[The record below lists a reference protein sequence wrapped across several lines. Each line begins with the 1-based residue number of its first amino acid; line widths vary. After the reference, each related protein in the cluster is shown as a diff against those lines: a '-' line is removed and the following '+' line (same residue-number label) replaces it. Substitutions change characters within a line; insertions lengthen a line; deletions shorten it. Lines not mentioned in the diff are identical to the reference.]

1 MQSCL
6 LLLLQLQHVLL
17 LILLI
22 LLLLLPSI
30 FKNETTYTDY
40 NIVGPRNVALHID
53 DNDMKNKKMS
63 LHVCSIFCN
72 IHL

>member
-17 LILLI
+17 LILL
-22 LLLLLPSI
+22 LPSI

-40 NIVGPRNVALHID
+40 DIVGPRNVGLHID

-63 LHVCSIFCN
+63 LYVCSIFCN
-72 IHL
+72 ISL